1 MTLGFVLRIVY
12 HGNLAT
18 LGAYIA
24 QYMFILLSVRRAAS
38 SSPLVL
44 ALRRDRR
51 RALEPLCPALE
62 PVASHAQL
70 TLLSVLARLQP
81 CAFLANNYL
90 LLSRLSRAIGPDATS
105 CLFLPAHHVGTIFI
119 WSDVV
124 TFLMQAGGGGLTA
137 SGNASSAT
145 TGKYIA
151 LAGLSIQLA
160 SYLLFTSLLVVFYRN
175 AYVPA
180 LSLLG
185 SSARS
190 LSKLTRTFP
199 SQLPPSRAPRPTCAT
214 FPPRVVQVLVE
225 LQGVRLAPARLDRP
239 PVVRRRH
246 HALRL
251 QDRRVLRGC
260 VPLLSL
266 PASSRRPQADSHL
279 PGQATTASS
288 PPRRATSTSST
299 PSPSGSP

>member
-62 PVASHAQL
+62 PVASHAKL

-90 LLSRLSRAIGPDATS
+90 LLSRLSRAMGPDATS

-160 SYLLFTSLLVVFYRN
+160 SYLLFTSLLVIFYRN
-175 AYVPA
+175 AYVPTP
-180 LSLLG
+180 LSPSLV
-185 SSARS
+185 RS
-190 LSKLTRTFP
+190 LALKADSHVP
-199 SQLPPSRAPRPTCAT
+199 SQLPPSRAPCPTCAT

-225 LQGVRLAPARLDRP
+225 LEGVRLAPARLDRP

-279 PGQATTASS
+279 RGQATTASS